1 MPSSSEK
8 KAKQKEVAHKGGDA
22 MSDSTLHTISVEL
35 RKLEAEQLENVTG
48 TSLIPNVGNN
58 ILAVQHDV
66 EKKAFAVIVE
76 NSTKISTD
84 DKPAFSIKMAYLG
97 IFTYSGKVNDAEFL
111 ELICHASE
119 TMYNVAILQKIL
131 ELTIAFGI
139 APLRA
144 YIKSITPDQIAG
156 VHIEKTTLAITL
168 PEMPTE

>member
-1 MPSSSEK
+1 MSECTM
-8 KAKQKEVAHKGGDA
+8 Q
-22 MSDSTLHTISVEL
+22 TISVEL
-35 RKLEAEQLENVTG
+35 RKLEAEQLESVTG

-76 NSTKISTD
+76 NSTKISTNE
-84 DKPAFSIKMAYLG
+84 KPAFSIKMAYLG
-97 IFTYSGKVNDAEFL
+97 IFTYSVPVSDEEFL
-111 ELICHASE
+111 ELICRASE

-156 VHIEKTTLAITL
+156 VHIENTTLAITL
-168 PEMPTE
+168 PDTVEE